1 MGRQEII
8 NHSKIGKI
16 KGTISRNK
24 NMRKTGDLA
33 IGGTLAKSLPVVEI
47 TVLPACFGLFII
59 VNINLQIA
67 EGLSKL
73 KQKTGNTVPVAEK
86 SNLKNIG
93 THKVIVPL
101 RCRF

>member
-1 MGRQEII
+1 
-8 NHSKIGKI
+8 
-16 KGTISRNK
+16 
-24 NMRKTGDLA
+24 MRKTGDLA

>member
-1 MGRQEII
+1 
-8 NHSKIGKI
+8 
-16 KGTISRNK
+16 
-24 NMRKTGDLA
+24 MRKTGDLA

-59 VNINLQIA
+59 VNINLQVA

-73 KQKTGNTVPVAEK
+73 KQKTGNAVPVAEK
-86 SNLKNIG
+86 CNLKNIG